1 MITSKEYDELKLEG
15 FNIIPLIKEIDL
27 DSDSPTSLYSR
38 IKDKR
43 NSFLLESIEGAEK
56 WAQYSI
62 IGLDCKDTIKVTGNK
77 IEIKNNE
84 ATTIL
89 ESKDPL
95 NELDNILTKFK
106 SPNLENMPRFYGG
119 YVGFFAYESAQYAE
133 EKIRSLQ
140 NKN

>member
-15 FNIIPLIKEIDL
+15 FNIIPLIKEIDS

-43 NSFLLESIEGAEK
+43 NSFLLESIEGGEK

-62 IGLDCKDTIKVTGNK
+62 LGLDCKDTIKITGNK

-119 YVGFFAYESAQYAE
+119 YVGF
-133 EKIRSLQ
+133 L
-140 NKN
+140 

>member
-15 FNIIPLIKEIDL
+15 FNIIPLIKEIDS
-27 DSDSPTSLYSR
+27 DSDSPTNLYSR

-43 NSFLLESIEGAEK
+43 NSFLLESIEGGEK

-62 IGLDCKDTIKVTGNK
+62 IGLDCKDTIKITGNK

-119 YVGFFAYESAQYAE
+119 YVGF
-133 EKIRSLQ
+133 L
-140 NKN
+140 